1 MMEPLEDI
9 LGGVLDTAEKAEKY
23 RNKLYWLSGV
33 VEIILLIVFLIVMD
47 FGDRLHWLLLIA
59 TWLASGTI
67 VAVIVVL
74 AAHINLNTVHILKA
88 IELLDHDDDH

>member
-1 MMEPLEDI
+1 MEPLEDI
-9 LGGVLDTAEKAEKY
+9 LGGVLDTAERGEKS
-23 RNKLYWLSGV
+23 RNKAYVFSV
-33 VEIILLIVFLIVMD
+33 ILEGTLLVAFLLVMD

-67 VAVIVVL
+67 AALMLVL
-74 AAHINLNTVHILKA
+74 AAHINLNTLHILKA